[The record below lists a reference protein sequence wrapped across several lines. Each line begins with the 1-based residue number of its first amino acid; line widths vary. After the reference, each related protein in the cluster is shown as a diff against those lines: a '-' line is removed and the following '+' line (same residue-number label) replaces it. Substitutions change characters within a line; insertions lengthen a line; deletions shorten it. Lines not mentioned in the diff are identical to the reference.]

1 MTGLSRGTLIK
12 ATSAV
17 GASDVSKRTMIAR
30 RQLLRFFAASPLL
43 TATSLGTITTL
54 LTANSHQV
62 LAQSY
67 DVLRGSRRALGPDGI
82 ITAAADAL
90 DVFEFEPAAK
100 KAVFA
105 QGAPAHWGYLQSGVD
120 GDVTRDANHTA
131 YAKYNIRVQRLIDA
145 RKVDTSVNIFGETWG
160 SPIFCC
166 PVSSLGAYNPEAGV
180 AVARAAGKRKHQMI
194 LSTVDNASIA
204 DVNKAHGS
212 PAWFML
218 YPTDDWNV
226 TKALVQRAES
236 AGSPA
241 IVLTVDRQGGR
252 NTEDMFLARRLDKR
266 DCTVCHQPGAFAN
279 EVSRKANF
287 FDIDVSKVTN
297 LYGTGM
303 TWDFIDR
310 LRAIVKGKL
319 VLKGIMTGEDA
330 KESLR
335 HGVDGLIVSNHGGRA
350 EESGQATIGVLVEV
364 VDAVGGRIPVL
375 IDGGVRRGTD
385 VLKALGLGAAAVGIG
400 RPYVWGL
407 AAFGEAG
414 VDRVLEIMDNEFIT
428 IMRQV
433 GALNI
438 SKITRDHVTR
448 A

>member
-1 MTGLSRGTLIK
+1 
-12 ATSAV
+12 
-17 GASDVSKRTMIAR
+17 
-30 RQLLRFFAASPLL
+30 
-43 TATSLGTITTL
+43 
-54 LTANSHQV
+54 
-62 LAQSY
+62 
-67 DVLRGSRRALGPDGI
+67 
-82 ITAAADAL
+82 
-90 DVFEFEPAAK
+90 
-100 KAVFA
+100 
-105 QGAPAHWGYLQSGVD
+105 
-120 GDVTRDANHTA
+120 
-131 YAKYNIRVQRLIDA
+131 
-145 RKVDTSVNIFGETWG
+145 
-160 SPIFCC
+160 
-166 PVSSLGAYNPEAGV
+166 
-180 AVARAAGKRKHQMI
+180 MI
-194 LSTVDNASIA
+194 LSTVDNASIT

-226 TKALVQRAES
+226 TKALVQRAEN

-241 IVLTVDRQGGR
+241 IVLTVDLQGGR
-252 NTEDMFLARRLDKR
+252 NTETLFRARREDDR
-266 DCTVCHQPGAFAN
+266 DCSGCHTPGFKN

-303 TWDFIDR
+303 TWGYIDR
-310 LRAIVKGKL
+310 LRKIVKGKL

-330 KESLR
+330 KEAMN
-335 HGVDGLIVSNHGGRA
+335 HGVDALIVSNHGGRA

-364 VDAVGGRIPVL
+364 VDAVGGRVPVL

-407 AAFGEAG
+407 ASFGEAG
-414 VDRVLEIMDNEFIT
+414 VDRVLQILDDEFIT

-438 SKITRDHVTR
+438 KQITRNNVTR